1 MKGMIYKD
9 LLNIK
14 TQIIY
19 YSAAIAAITV
29 VSLFQNNIYFFC
41 GFILFVSLGSLMS
54 AMTYDQQDGWNRF
67 AIASGVPKSKLV
79 SEKYLLS
86 LLLTLSVMVLGV
98 VIACVMTEAKGESV
112 FAVLTYGMLAFIMA
126 SFIIPL
132 FIKYGSEKARL
143 FFIGC
148 FLIAVMLFA
157 GSVGLAD
164 KFGAGNF
171 YLISVI
177 ITSIC
182 AATAFFISYFVSLSI
197 FKNKDFT

>member
-1 MKGMIYKD
+1 
-9 LLNIK
+9 
-14 TQIIY
+14 
-19 YSAAIAAITV
+19 
-29 VSLFQNNIYFFC
+29 
-41 GFILFVSLGSLMS
+41 
-54 AMTYDQQDGWNRF
+54 
-67 AIASGVPKSKLV
+67 
-79 SEKYLLS
+79 
-86 LLLTLSVMVLGV
+86 MVLGV

-132 FIKYGSEKARL
+132 FIKYGSEKAR